1 MTWLPLAISVE
12 NARAQRLCSSQTHA
26 KYRGSRTVKGMLRT
40 RSRRQQREQEREEDA
55 TEIDSMAIT
64 GLIAFLCRDVS
75 TFLIHSFSTAPVR
88 VFNPGNR
95 EQDH

>member
-1 MTWLPLAISVE
+1 MRVRKRCAA
-12 NARAQRLCSSQTHA
+12 ARHA

-40 RSRRQQREQEREEDA
+40 RSGRQQGEQEGEEDA

-75 TFLIHSFSTAPVR
+75 TFLIHSFSVALVHL
-88 VFNPGNR
+88 FNPGKR
-95 EQDH
+95 DQDHFMQIYLL

>member
-1 MTWLPLAISVE
+1 
-12 NARAQRLCSSQTHA
+12 
-26 KYRGSRTVKGMLRT
+26 MLR
-40 RSRRQQREQEREEDA
+40 RSERQQGEQEGEEDA

-75 TFLIHSFSTAPVR
+75 TFLIHSFSTALVR
-88 VFNPGNR
+88 LFNPGNR